1 VSRSRTVEIGWSHPE
16 TEEDFR
22 VVCSLTPG
30 ESEIRWGDSARPG
43 CGPEV
48 EILSIAEDAPGGAER
63 PDLLELA
70 QRDFDLI
77 SERAVEA
84 AADDDEGE
92 WDAEQDR
99 RSDEAREARLLGE
112 HW

>member
-1 VSRSRTVEIGWSHPE
+1 VSRSRTVDIGWAHPE

-63 PDLLELA
+63 PDLLGLV

-84 AADDDEGE
+84 ASDDDEDD

-99 RSDEAREARLLGE
+99 RCDEARDERRFG
-112 HW
+112 